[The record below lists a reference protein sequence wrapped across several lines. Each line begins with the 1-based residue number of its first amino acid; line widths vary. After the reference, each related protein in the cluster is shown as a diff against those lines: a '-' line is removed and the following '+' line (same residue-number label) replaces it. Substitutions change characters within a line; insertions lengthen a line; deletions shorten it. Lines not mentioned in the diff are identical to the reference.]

1 MQKVIRNNKVAV
13 LVSPGFGAGWYSWHN
28 IEELL
33 YDPSIVSWVE
43 SQEFDKIKT
52 YIELKYVDDYISG
65 IEDLV
70 VEWVPVGAQFRIK
83 EYDGAESLLLESDQ
97 RWMTA

>member
-1 MQKVIRNNKVAV
+1 MQKVIRDNKVAV